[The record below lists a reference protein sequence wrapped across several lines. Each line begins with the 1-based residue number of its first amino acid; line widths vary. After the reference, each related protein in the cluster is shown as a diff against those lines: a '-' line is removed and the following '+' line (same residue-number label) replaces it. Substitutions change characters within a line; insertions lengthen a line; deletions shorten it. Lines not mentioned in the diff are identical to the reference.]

1 MPHNR
6 ILDRDITRLGSLAVP
21 VDGKVLI
28 QSPSYRQMVEDH
40 ILSVGYA
47 GGIFPGRTF
56 VFAHV
61 DAQIANDQ
69 VAGSRKGDTVSMD
82 DNAIAR
88 CCLSCYVGITT
99 EDEA

>member
-1 MPHNR
+1 
-6 ILDRDITRLGSLAVP
+6 
-21 VDGKVLI
+21 
-28 QSPSYRQMVEDH
+28 MVEDH